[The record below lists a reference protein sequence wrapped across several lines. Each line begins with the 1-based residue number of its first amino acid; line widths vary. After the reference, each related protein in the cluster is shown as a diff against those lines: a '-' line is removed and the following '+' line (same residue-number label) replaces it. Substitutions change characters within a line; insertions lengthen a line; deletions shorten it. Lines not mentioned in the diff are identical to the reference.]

1 MIRPFRSSRFLRR
14 EAGFT
19 LLEMLVVV
27 AVMGFA
33 LGLIITRGPV
43 RSQSLEMKAAVNE
56 VAQGLRLAR
65 SRAIATNT
73 PVQFAVDVP
82 ARSFRIDRGT
92 PTILPRSLTI
102 AMTAVSQET
111 LGSRL
116 AAIRFN
122 GDGTLIFYSDN
133 VDGFD
138 SLADTPSPPTGIYP
152 NIAFALETGPD
163 GQNLAVYTPREGDPG
178 FDVSNPTYV
187 LVSDGAVPEP
197 STLTLLGLG
206 IPALKARL
214 LRGRLMLREALAPRF
229 ISSGRKVSMK
239 GAIN

>member
-1 MIRPFRSSRFLRR
+1 MIRLFRSSRPLRS

-19 LLEMLVVV
+19 LIEMLVVV

-43 RSQSLEMKAAVNE
+43 RSQSLEIKAAVNE

-92 PTILPRSLTI
+92 PTILPSSLSI

-122 GDGTLIFYSDN
+122 GDGSATGGRIE
-133 VDGFD
+133 
-138 SLADTPSPPTGIYP
+138 LADGQRRAQVGVDWLTG
-152 NIAFALETGPD
+152 
-163 GQNLAVYTPREGDPG
+163 R
-178 FDVSNPTYV
+178 VSV
-187 LVSDGAVPEP
+187 LQV
-197 STLTLLGLG
+197 
-206 IPALKARL
+206 R
-214 LRGRLMLREALAPRF
+214 
-229 ISSGRKVSMK
+229 
-239 GAIN
+239 